1 MEQPDCTK
9 RFYSPI
15 WVSVIDQETGQIP
28 ECLYDNAVQYADDI
42 NRALHEFFSHPEHDI
57 MTNFT
62 LPGAPETEAALRAK
76 VHAVRLSAKA
86 IGSSLYAELT
96 LELTGDLTGDE
107 LDCLLTQIKDQCR
120 NGFGED
126 FELLD
131 ILTAQ
136 GDVVA
141 ARLGHDGLGFY
152 PDQVPA
158 PEQANLPVPEM
169 NQGM

>member
-1 MEQPDCTK
+1 M
-9 RFYSPI
+9 
-15 WVSVIDQETGQIP
+15 SVIDQETGQIP

-42 NRALHEFFSHPEHDI
+42 SRTLHEFFSRPEHDI

-76 VHAVRLSAKA
+76 IHAVRLSAKA
-86 IGSSLYAELT
+86 VGSSLYAELT
-96 LELTGDLTGDE
+96 MELTGDLTSEE
-107 LDCLLTQIKDQCR
+107 LGCLLTQIEEQCR

-126 FELLD
+126 FELID
-131 ILTAQ
+131 IPTVQ

-152 PDQVPA
+152 SDQVPA
-158 PEQANLPVPEM
+158 PEQADLPVPEL

>member
-1 MEQPDCTK
+1 MEQPDCVK

-28 ECLYDNAVQYADDI
+28 ECLYDNATQYEDDI
-42 NRALHEFFSHPEHDI
+42 SRALHEFFSRPGYDI

-62 LPGAPETEAALRAK
+62 LPGAPETEAALRTKIHTA
-76 VHAVRLSAKA
+76 RLSSKA
-86 IGSSLYAELT
+86 VGASLYAELT

-107 LDCLLTQIKDQCR
+107 LDCLLTQIEEQYR

-126 FELLD
+126 LELLD
-131 ILTAQ
+131 IPTAQ

-141 ARLGHDGLGFY
+141 VRSGHDGLCFY
-152 PDQVPA
+152 S
-158 PEQANLPVPEM
+158 EQALSSEQTGLPMPEL